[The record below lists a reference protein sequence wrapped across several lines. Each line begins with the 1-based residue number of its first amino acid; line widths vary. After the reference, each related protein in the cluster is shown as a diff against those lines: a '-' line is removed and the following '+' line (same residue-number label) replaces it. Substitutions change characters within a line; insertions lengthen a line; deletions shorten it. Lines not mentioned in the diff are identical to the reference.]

1 MGDPDSVQ
9 LARLVDG
16 DDPGAVLAETGR
28 IFKYWFDDADW
39 APVRSAAD
47 AIVDLFAGHFPGYR
61 ACDTGYH
68 DIRHTMAVVLTT
80 ARIADGLFLER
91 GPFPAPL
98 ARDLFIAAAFHD
110 VGYIRTVEEEGG
122 TGARFTS
129 VHVQRSADFAQ
140 AQASRFGAEGGRV
153 SRIIQATGLKGEYDE
168 QAWLDE
174 LEKEAGRV
182 LASADLVG
190 QMSDR
195 AYLEKLLFLYYEFK
209 EAGFSGYDTEFDM
222 LRKTMGFYEMTMD
235 RLDGKLGG
243 VRASVRRHFSARYGI
258 DKDLCG
264 EAMGRQIDYLRS
276 ILDDASSNFR
286 KKLKRMDLELSQPK
300 TA

>member
-16 DDPGAVLAETGR
+16 DDPEAVLAEAGR
-28 IFKYWFDDADW
+28 IFKYWYDDADW
-39 APVRSAAD
+39 VPVRAAAD
-47 AIVDLFAGHFPGYR
+47 AIIDLFAGSFPGYR

-68 DIRHTMAVVLTT
+68 DIRHTMAVLLTT
-80 ARIADGLFLER
+80 ARIADGIFIER
-91 GPFPAPL
+91 GSFPASL
-98 ARDLFIAAAFHD
+98 ARDLFIAAACHD

-122 TGARFTS
+122 TGARFTA
-129 VHVQRSADFAQ
+129 VHVERSSAFARAQ
-140 AQASRFGAEGGRV
+140 APRFGAEGDRV
-153 SRIIQATGLKGEYDE
+153 ARIIQATGLKGEYDE
-168 QAWLDE
+168 QAWADE
-174 LEKEAGRV
+174 QEKEAGRV

-243 VRASVRRHFSARYGI
+243 VRAFVRSHFAMRYGI
-258 DKDLCG
+258 DKDLCD
-264 EAMGRQIDYLRS
+264 EAMGRQIDYLRG

-286 KKLKRMDLELSQPK
+286 RKLKRMDFELSQPR

>member
-16 DDPGAVLAETGR
+16 DDPEAVLVETGR
-28 IFKYWFDDADW
+28 IFRYWYDAAAW
-39 APVRSAAD
+39 APVRASAD
-47 AIVDLFAGHFPGYR
+47 AIVDMFAGRFPGYR

-68 DIRHTMAVVLTT
+68 DIRHTMAVLLTT
-80 ARIADGLFLER
+80 ARIADGLFIKR
-91 GPFPAPL
+91 NAFPASL
-98 ARDLFIAAAFHD
+98 TRDLFMAAACHD
-110 VGYIRTVEEEGG
+110 VGYIRTVGEEGG

-129 VHVQRSADFAQ
+129 VHVQRSADFAL
-140 AQASRFGAEGGRV
+140 ALAPRFGAEGGRV

-168 QAWLDE
+168 QPWADE
-174 LEKEAGRV
+174 QEKEAGRV

-222 LRKTMGFYEMTMD
+222 LRKTMGFYEMTTD

-243 VRASVRRHFSARYGI
+243 VRAFVRHHFATRYGI
-258 DKDLCG
+258 DKDLCD
-264 EAMGRQIDYLRS
+264 EAMGRQIDYLRG
-276 ILDDASSNFR
+276 ILDDASTNFR